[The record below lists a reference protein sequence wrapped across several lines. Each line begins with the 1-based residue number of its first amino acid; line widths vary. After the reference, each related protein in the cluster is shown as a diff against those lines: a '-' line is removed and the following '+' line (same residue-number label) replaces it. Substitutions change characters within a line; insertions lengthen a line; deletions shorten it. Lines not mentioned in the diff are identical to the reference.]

1 MSDVYNHHLSERDRV
16 ELLCWLTIGNLGAY
30 YLNEGC
36 PSSQFQVQAAHKW
49 LDRHQR
55 DADWLLLAKLSATA
69 LDIAHKHADFVETDW
84 ARDAVEEIIDS
95 DDLNLQARLVTLV
108 LGDCRAA
115 LADKRLAD

>member
-1 MSDVYNHHLSERDRV
+1 MSDVHHELSERDRV

-30 YLNEGC
+30 YLNEGW
-36 PSSQFQVQAAHKW
+36 PPAQFQVQAAHKW

-55 DADWLLLAKLSATA
+55 TADWLALARLSAIA
-69 LDIAHKHADFVETDW
+69 LDIAHKHARFVETDW

-95 DDLNLQARLVTLV
+95 DDLDMKARLVSLV

-115 LADKRLAD
+115 LADKRVAD